1 VSSRNWQQRVEDI
14 ISAIM
19 EIREFTGSVKFD
31 EFASNPIL
39 MKAVLYNFIIIGE
52 AVRHIPQ
59 EIQDLRPDIPW
70 RVMGGMR
77 NIVAH
82 EYFQLD
88 TQRIWE
94 TSTND
99 VPTLIEPLMTL
110 LES

>member
-19 EIREFTGSVKFD
+19 EIREFTGSVEFD

-39 MKAVLYNFIIIGE
+39 MKAVLYNLIIIGE
-52 AVRHIPQ
+52 AVRHIPP
-59 EIQDLRPDIPW
+59 EIQSLRPDIPW

-99 VPTLIEPLMTL
+99 IPTLIEPLMTL